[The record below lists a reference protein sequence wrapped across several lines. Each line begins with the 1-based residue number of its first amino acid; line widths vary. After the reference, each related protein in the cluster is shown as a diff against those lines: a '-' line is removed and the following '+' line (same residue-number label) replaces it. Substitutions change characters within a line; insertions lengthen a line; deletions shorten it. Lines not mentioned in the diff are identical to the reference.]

1 MRYRD
6 PKRLRIISFASVMLV
21 LVGLPVIVGL
31 TRIAPDPAGTPPGIA
46 TTYTAGLSA
55 LGGTSL
61 AASVLAVLFGI
72 WHFINQHRDIGR
84 KYLMASSR
92 RRRYLVEDARALAIL
107 LGAAGLVI
115 GALAGL
121 YAAMLHARADLVD
134 QLALPFLTADLALGS
149 LLGGGLLYAAGR
161 FGR

>member
-55 LGGTSL
+55 LGGASL
-61 AASVLAVLFGI
+61 AATVLAALFAS
-72 WHFINQHRDIGR
+72 WLFINQHRDVGR

-92 RRRYLVEDARALAIL
+92 RRRYLVEDARTLAIV
-107 LGAAGLVI
+107 LGTAGLII
-115 GALAGL
+115 GSLAGL
-121 YAAMLHARADLVD
+121 YAAILHARPDLID
-134 QLALPFLTADLALGS
+134 RLALPFLTPSLAIGG